1 MKQLRI
7 DFPDYPAKE
16 QERDIQ
22 RAERLKRMEVY
33 IMRVNGDWGAVM
45 PRKRHNVIFNADKGV
60 ELPEFVENVRNDL
73 VEMGI
78 KPSFRCVQNL
88 GIECKIAEH
97 QDDFAKLKAM
107 KEFNNG
113 RD

>member
-7 DFPDYPAKE
+7 PFTDYPPQE
-16 QERDIQ
+16 QERDAR
-22 RAERLKRMEVY
+22 RAERRKTSEVY
-33 IMRVNGDWGAVM
+33 IMHVNGDWGAVM

-60 ELPEFVENVRNDL
+60 DLTEFVQNVRDDL

-78 KPSFRCVQNL
+78 KANFRCVQNF
-88 GIECKIAEH
+88 GIECKIAE
-97 QDDFAKLKAM
+97 QQRIIRR
-107 KEFNNG
+107 FNNE